1 MEYYFGITLMTIAIS
16 IVLIIMTISND
27 SFLKRKRREFCLGFF
42 VIGIGSV
49 CEFFEIITNTIGII
63 SKLMECLLI
72 LIILRIFLKNTIF
85 LGREAQWKNKFQLL
99 AGFIFLII
107 CLVMQIAIPKI
118 KIKWLAIVIFANF
131 VYCSW
136 CSTMQF
142 VDRLTGLLNQRC
154 YYVFWENTQ
163 DTNFIL
169 IICDLNCFKN
179 INDQYGHAFGDKIL
193 IQISLALKETYLKY
207 GRCYRIGGDEF
218 AIIIPNLKV
227 DVDDLRKAFNKK
239 LEEKR
244 KEIPQLPNVAMGY
257 AIYNGDSYATQKE
270 ADDNM
275 YKDKNSVSK
284 NL

>member
-16 IVLIIMTISND
+16 IVLITMTISND
-27 SFLKRKRREFCLGFF
+27 SFSKRKRREFCLGFF
-42 VIGIGSV
+42 GIGIGNV
-49 CEFFEIITNTIGII
+49 CEFFEIITNTKGII

-72 LIILRIFLKNTIF
+72 LIILGIFLKNTIF
-85 LGREAQWKNKFQLL
+85 LLREAQWKNKFQLL
-99 AGFIFLII
+99 SGFIFFII
-107 CLVMQIAIPKI
+107 CLVMQISIPKI
-118 KIKWLAIVIFANF
+118 KIKWLVIVIFANF

-136 CSTMQF
+136 GSTMQF

-154 YYVFWENTQ
+154 YYAFWENTQ

-169 IICDLNCFKN
+169 IICDLNCFKM

-193 IQISLALKETYLKY
+193 IQISLALKKTYLKY

-218 AIIIPNLKV
+218 AIVISNLKV
-227 DVDDLRKAFNKK
+227 DVANLRKAFNKK